1 MRRLE
6 IRAFQSTAR
15 SADPPS
21 REEARDM
28 IKRFL
33 AWFAVLFGA
42 ASFIDRLLVGQVNPA
57 SVILVLLGAYYFH
70 KNGLLKARQT

>member
-1 MRRLE
+1 VRRLE
-6 IRAFQSTAR
+6 IHALRSTAR
-15 SADPPS
+15 FADPPS

-57 SVILVLLGAYYFH
+57 SVILILLGVYYFH